1 MKKLVFLLPI
11 AALAMASCSND
22 SVVEQPATKVV
33 SAEALRIYPEIQGA
47 TRGTVWDNS
56 NFVAFYLTTTG
67 KFQTNSEVV
76 NHSSA
81 DYLTNAIVEK
91 SNGTWSIGGTDY
103 YWPSK
108 TATSGFT
115 AWAPVYDDHS
125 TVFGPGD
132 YTASTTI
139 ANQKDIL
146 VAFNSGSA
154 TDFES
159 GVPLKFRH
167 ILSQIIIKA
176 DNADKTK
183 VDIEVADVRLNN
195 ISSKGTWAVPTAS
208 TATSLGYTPWS
219 GVSDQVNYFTKVAS
233 FASPIMLDGSAKDLT
248 GTNPLL
254 LIPQQLNAATIAS
267 GTGQYISLL
276 VRIKKGTTM
285 IYPKN
290 NFKGENSDPDY
301 RTGSFNDTD
310 NKYDNTPV
318 VSGTEQWA
326 WTAVDINTK
335 WEPGKKYIY
344 TLHFTENGYGK
355 IDSNTD
361 GGNAHPGDDDGDPTN
376 DPEPGEDVVDTPVK
390 LILDVEVIDWEEVT
404 EEQNM

>member
-11 AALAMASCSND
+11 AAFAMASCSND
-22 SVVEQPATKVV
+22 SVVEQPATKVI
-33 SAEALRIYPEIQGA
+33 SAEALQIYPEIQGA

-56 NFVAFYLTTTG
+56 NFAEFYLSTSG
-67 KFQTNSEVV
+67 KFQENATDV
-76 NHSSA
+76 NHA
-81 DYLTNAIVEK
+81 DGAAFTNAKVTK
-91 SNGTWSIGGTDY
+91 SGSSWLISGKEW

-108 TATSGFT
+108 TATSDFT
-115 AWAPVYDDHS
+115 AWAPVAPDGDP
-125 TVFGPGD
+125 VFGPGS

-139 ANQKDIL
+139 ADQKDIL

-167 ILSQIIIKA
+167 ILSQIVIKA

-195 ISSKGTWAVPTAS
+195 ISSTGTWAVPTAS
-208 TATSLGYTPWS
+208 TATALGYTPWS
-219 GVSDQVNYFTKVAS
+219 SVSTQVNYFTKVGS
-233 FASPIMLDGSAKDLT
+233 FASPVMLDGSAKDLT
-248 GTNPLL
+248 GADPLL

-276 VRIKKGTTM
+276 VRIKKGTTLV
-285 IYPKN
+285 YPRN
-290 NFKGENSDPDY
+290 NFKGDANTAFTSGSEPDY
-301 RTGSFNDTD
+301 RTAGVENS
-310 NKYDNTPV
+310 
-318 VSGTEQWA
+318 EQWA
-326 WTAVDINTK
+326 WTAVDVNTN

-355 IDSNTD
+355 IDGTLT
-361 GGNAHPGDDDGDPTN
+361 GGNTNPGDDGDSTTQ
-376 DPEPGEDVVDTPVK
+376 DPEPGDDVVDTPVK
-390 LILDVEVIDWEEVT
+390 LVLDVEVIDWEEVT
-404 EEQNM
+404 EEKDM

>member
-11 AALAMASCSND
+11 AAIAMASCSND

-56 NFVAFYLTTTG
+56 NFAAFYLTTSD

-76 NHSSA
+76 NHTDA
-81 DYLTNAIVEK
+81 HVLTNAIVEK

-108 TATSGFT
+108 SASSSFT
-115 AWAPVYDDHS
+115 AWAPVAPGGDPI
-125 TVFGPGD
+125 FGPGD

-195 ISSKGTWAVPTAS
+195 ISSTGTWAVPTAS

-219 GVSDQVNYFTKVAS
+219 GVSDQVNYFTKVGS
-233 FASPIMLDGSAKDLT
+233 FASPVMLDGSAKDLT
-248 GTNPLL
+248 GADPLL

-276 VRIKKGTTM
+276 VRIKKGTTLV
-285 IYPKN
+285 YPRN
-290 NFKGENSDPDY
+290 NFKGDANTAAASGYDPDY
-301 RTGSFNDTD
+301 RSGGVD
-310 NKYDNTPV
+310 
-318 VSGTEQWA
+318 GTEQWA
-326 WTAVDINTK
+326 WTAVDVNTN

-355 IDSNTD
+355 IDGTVT
-361 GGNAHPGDDDGDPTN
+361 GGNTNPGDDGDSTTH
-376 DPEPGEDVVDTPVK
+376 DPEPGDDVVDTPVK
-390 LILDVEVIDWEEVT
+390 LVLDVEVIDWEEVT
-404 EEQNM
+404 EEKEM